1 MSNYNTSRAPMTMEE
16 FIATA
21 TLKGWALAPKDAGQN
36 VLEINLVDAHGR
48 MIVAYI
54 QPTIHEYHIGLIGSV
69 YGLCEVWE
77 EGSIEQKILEGQ
89 DLDVGMTGANA
100 VAAYRNVLAHYD
112 TEPDDADEVR
122 RELSENAGQRCTTC
136 LREIDARWGLWTPSA
151 AEKAHFTASRETVDW
166 LRSRRD
172 GESDP
177 GLAKAF
183 GGLAQK
189 ALEVHAEAA
198 EPPLTT
204 VETDMARSIAMFDL
218 EGWKDHDHAEDWMA
232 TGGRIGARAAIV
244 SFADTI
250 DETSL
255 FTQGVTVSTH
265 PVAVLMGR
273 TGHDCYPNFAFA
285 VKEPSLA
292 DWLCANPAA
301 LPEPPYVAP
310 ISIRECVEEA
320 EIVCDR
326 SSEVAP
332 LVITMTDALANE
344 FRARFP
350 DLIAT
355 FVPFGVAAAADGTDA
370 PLAVARIIG
379 PEAKNG

>member
-1 MSNYNTSRAPMTMEE
+1 MTDFM
-16 FIATA
+16 
-21 TLKGWALAPKDAGQN
+21 
-36 VLEINLVDAHGR
+36 
-48 MIVAYI
+48 
-54 QPTIHEYHIGLIGSV
+54 
-69 YGLCEVWE
+69 
-77 EGSIEQKILEGQ
+77 
-89 DLDVGMTGANA
+89 
-100 VAAYRNVLAHYD
+100 
-112 TEPDDADEVR
+112 
-122 RELSENAGQRCTTC
+122 
-136 LREIDARWGLWTPSA
+136 EIDARWGFWTPSA
-151 AEKAHFTASRETVDW
+151 AEKAHFTASRETVEW
-166 LRSRRD
+166 LCSQRD
-172 GESDP
+172 GKADP
-177 GLAKAF
+177 QMSAAYSA
-183 GGLAQK
+183 LAQK
-189 ALEVHAEAA
+189 AVEVHAEAA

-250 DETSL
+250 DETNL

-273 TGHDCYPNFAFA
+273 TGHDCYPNYAFA
-285 VKEPSLA
+285 VTEPSVA
-292 DWLCANPAA
+292 DWLCANRAA
-301 LPEPPYVAP
+301 LHEPPYVAP

-320 EIVCDR
+320 EIVRDR

-344 FRARFP
+344 FRAWFP

-355 FVPFGVAAAADGTDA
+355 FVPFGVAAAADGTDT

-379 PEAKNG
+379 PEVKNG